1 MTYLLISKNKEQQQS
16 YLKLW
21 ISKLLNQPI
30 SDLQETPD
38 IHILDRREEN
48 SIGIEDVK
56 DFVKKMMFKPFGSG
70 KQLAVIYQAE
80 KLTTQAQN
88 SFLKTL
94 EESSDDT
101 IYILCVDNEKN
112 VLPTIYSR
120 SQPIFVKQTKGEIQ
134 DIQKPEILQ
143 NDLVDQFNYIEKISK
158 EKEDCLKLLN
168 EIEEYFRVELEKE
181 IKNDNI
187 NSSRAISEYL
197 KYIQE
202 TRDKINSNCNK
213 KLVLE
218 ALFISLNA

>member
-1 MTYLLISKNKEQQQS
+1 MTYLFISKNTQQQTS
-16 YLKLW
+16 YLTKFV
-21 ISKLLNQPI
+21 SELLGQEI
-30 SDLQETPD
+30 TSIQETPD

-48 SIGIEDVK
+48 SIGIEEVK
-56 DFVKKMMFKPFGSG
+56 EFIKEMIFKPFGTS
-70 KQLAVIYQAE
+70 KQVAIIYEAE
-80 KLTTQAQN
+80 KLTPQAQN

-101 IYILCVDNEKN
+101 IYILCVNNEKN

-120 SQPIFVKQTKGEIQ
+120 SKPIYINQGKLDVSEGI
-134 DIQKPEILQ
+134 KPLILDQ
-143 NDLVDQFNYIEKISK
+143 DLVEQFGYIDSISK
-158 EKEDCLKLLN
+158 EKVKCLELLD
-168 EIEEYFRVELEKE
+168 EIEGYFRQELEKE

-187 NSSRAISEYL
+187 NSSRVISERL

-218 ALFISLNA
+218 ALLLSLNA